1 MVGAK
6 WTEEEETIELIEAY
20 STKTVQDSIEGMSS
34 NKELY
39 EEMRRIMKDESQV
52 ERMVSQI
59 ETKLKKLR
67 SGYSKLID
75 RMKTS
80 GAERPYLTSALTS
93 VEKAALQNWDR
104 LDRILGKKM

>member
-6 WTEEEETIELIEAY
+6 WTGEETVLLIETY

-52 ERMVSQI
+52 ERTVSQI

-67 SGYSKLID
+67 SGYSKLKD
-75 RMKTS
+75 RMK
-80 GAERPYLTSALTS
+80 A
-93 VEKAALQNWDR
+93 
-104 LDRILGKKM
+104 